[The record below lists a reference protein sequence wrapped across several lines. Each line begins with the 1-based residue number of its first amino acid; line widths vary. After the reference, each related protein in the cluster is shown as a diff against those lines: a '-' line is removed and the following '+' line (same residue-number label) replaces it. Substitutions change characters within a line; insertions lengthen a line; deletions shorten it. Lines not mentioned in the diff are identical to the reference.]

1 MENTVANYWDKFVG
15 THINSPDH
23 WEANQVVQQFQWKL
37 ITGDPFLNPVD
48 WFMAN
53 YGPFSKMAS
62 ICCGSGILEHHIAT
76 NYPATQE
83 GGIDGFD
90 ISQGSI
96 DVANS
101 KCRDLSGVSFY
112 VRDVNTD
119 AWESNKYDAI
129 FAHGALH
136 HVESL
141 DFCLGQLSKSLRPSG
156 CLYVNDY
163 VGPRRFQW
171 TDLQLQLSQELFD
184 YVPKQYRRN
193 DHVTRCDAEALRKVD
208 PSEAVCSDE
217 IIEYV
222 EKHFNII
229 RRIDR
234 GGSILSPIFGSG
246 CINPEIFTTPAGMDI
261 IDQLCARE
269 KQLID
274 DSVLESNN
282 VVIVTSPKKSQPISS
297 S

>member
-1 MENTVANYWDKFVG
+1 MENTVASYWDKFVG

-37 ITGDPFLNPVD
+37 ITGNPFQNPVD
-48 WFMAN
+48 WFISK
-53 YGPFSKMAS
+53 YGPFSEMAS

-76 NYPATQE
+76 TYPNSQGG

-101 KCRDLSGVSFY
+101 KCRDLSGVQFF

-119 AWESNKYDAI
+119 IWEISKYDAI

-136 HVESL
+136 HVENL

-156 CLYVNDY
+156 LLYVNDY
-163 VGPRRFQW
+163 VGPKCFQW
-171 TDLQLQLSQELFD
+171 TDLQLQLSQELFEN
-184 YVPKQYRRN
+184 VPEQYRRN
-193 DHVTRCDAEALRKVD
+193 NHVIRCDADALRKID

-217 IIEYV
+217 IIEYAL
-222 EKHFNII
+222 KHFNVIQ
-229 RRIDR
+229 RIDR
-234 GGSILSPIFGSG
+234 GGSILAPIFGSG
-246 CINPEIFTTPAGMDI
+246 CIDPAIFATPDGMDV
-261 IDQLCARE
+261 IDKLCAKE

-274 DSVLESNN
+274 GGVLASNH
-282 VVIVTSPKKSQPISS
+282 VVIVASPKKQAK
-297 S
+297 

>member
-1 MENTVANYWDKFVG
+1 MENTVASYWDKFVG

-37 ITGDPFLNPVD
+37 ITGNPFQNPVD
-48 WFMAN
+48 WFMAS
-53 YGPFSKMAS
+53 YGPFGAMAS
-62 ICCGSGILEHHIAT
+62 ICCGSGILEHHIAKV
-76 NYPATQE
+76 YLATQE
-83 GGIDGFD
+83 DGSIDGFD

-96 DVANS
+96 DVANAN
-101 KCRDLSGVSFY
+101 CRGLSGVRFS
-112 VRDVNTD
+112 VRNVNTD
-119 AWESNKYDAI
+119 AWESSKYDAV

-141 DFCLGQLSKSLRPSG
+141 DFCLGQLSTSLRPSG
-156 CLYVNDY
+156 YLYVNDY
-163 VGPRRFQW
+163 VGPKCFQW
-171 TDLQLQLSQELFD
+171 SDLQLQLSQELFD
-184 YVPKQYRRN
+184 SVPKQYRRN
-193 DHVTRCDAEALRKVD
+193 DHVTRCDAEALRKLD

-234 GGSILSPIFGSG
+234 GGSVLAPIFGSG
-246 CINPEIFTTPAGMDI
+246 CINPDIFSTPAGMDI
-261 IDQLCARE
+261 IDTLCTKE

-274 DSVLESNN
+274 DGVLESNH
-282 VVIVTSPKKSQPISS
+282 VVIVASPKKISTN
-297 S
+297 